1 MAEKTVAKSWADEE
15 DDDDAPPGFGEA
27 GAPSDAAAAASAA
40 AAAALKGLKVASGS
54 KEEASAGRE
63 TKNDAEEGV
72 IDQPDISI
80 KTGQLNDVPDGSEHE
95 IKSVSWDS
103 DVQPERSMQIHF
115 GGVLRTMKSFFLKAK
130 SCVNQLV
137 AQDFPLPHSAIYVQV
152 IANDTPYTSAK
163 TFEELNLSEPL
174 LRGLYSEMKFERPS
188 KIQAVTLPMILNPP
202 HANLIAQVGRHACS
216 QHTAQSQ

>member
-1 MAEKTVAKSWADEE
+1 MKVFIVFFLFDLHPHLPSFLVLAEDSAHHLSWSNSQHLVMAEKTVTKSWADEE

-27 GAPSDAAAAASAA
+27 GAPSDAATAASAA

-103 DVQPERSMQIHF
+103 DVQPERSMHIHF
-115 GGVLRTMKSFFLKAK
+115 GGVLRTMKSFF
-130 SCVNQLV
+130 
-137 AQDFPLPHSAIYVQV
+137 
-152 IANDTPYTSAK
+152 
-163 TFEELNLSEPL
+163 
-174 LRGLYSEMKFERPS
+174 
-188 KIQAVTLPMILNPP
+188 
-202 HANLIAQVGRHACS
+202 
-216 QHTAQSQ
+216 